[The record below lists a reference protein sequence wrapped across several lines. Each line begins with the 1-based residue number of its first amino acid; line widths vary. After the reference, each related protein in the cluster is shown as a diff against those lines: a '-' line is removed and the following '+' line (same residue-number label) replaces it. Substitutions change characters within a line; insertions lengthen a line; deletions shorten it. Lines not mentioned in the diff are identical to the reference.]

1 MDAEFGLGITT
12 TADYSDVVTRTRI
25 SLKAHGFSI
34 LSEMPAP
41 SGKGDESGR
50 RHLFMAVWER
60 LISTANLGGSGLDVG
75 DHLPCNVVVFE
86 EGDSVVVSYLDP
98 TEGMEGW
105 PEGAREAEAARRALQ
120 AVTSE
125 VRRWLPASED

>member
-1 MDAEFGLGITT
+1 MGVRVEVEFS
-12 TADYSDVVTRTRI
+12 AVVSRTRI
-25 SLKAHGFSI
+25 CLRAHGFSI

-41 SGKGDESGR
+41 VGSGDESGR
-50 RHLFMAVWER
+50 RYLFMAVWER
-60 LISTANLGGSGLDVG
+60 LISAGNLGGPGLDVG

-105 PEGAREAEAARRALQ
+105 PEGVREAQAALKALQEAA
-120 AVTSE
+120 SE
-125 VRRWLPASED
+125 VRRWVPATE

>member
-1 MDAEFGLGITT
+1 MGARVAAEFS
-12 TADYSDVVTRTRI
+12 AVVSRTRI
-25 SLKAHGFSI
+25 SLRAHGFSI

-41 SGKGDESGR
+41 GGSGSESGR

-60 LISTANLGGSGLDVG
+60 LISTGNLGGPGLDLG

-86 EGDSVVVSYLDP
+86 DGDTVVVSFLDP

-105 PEGAREAEAARRALQ
+105 PEGAREAQAALKALQ
-120 AVTSE
+120 KTVSE
-125 VRRWLPASED
+125 VRRWVPTPE